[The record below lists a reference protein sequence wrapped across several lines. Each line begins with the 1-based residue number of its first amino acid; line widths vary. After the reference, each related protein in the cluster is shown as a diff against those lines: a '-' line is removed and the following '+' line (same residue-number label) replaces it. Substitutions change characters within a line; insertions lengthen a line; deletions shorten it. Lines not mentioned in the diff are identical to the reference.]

1 MSSRAGLTCSTS
13 RGTIAVFSS
22 GVSMSRHSKWAK
34 IKRQKGVTDAKRGQL
49 FTKLSRAIT
58 LAAREGGSDP
68 ETNFRLRMT
77 MERALAE
84 NMPKDNIQRAADR
97 AAGTGDGQTMESVT
111 LEGYGPAGAAFLIDA
126 ITDNRN
132 RTVADIRKLLND
144 AGGSLGGAGSTQW
157 MFERRG
163 RIALEHVSDV
173 DAAELAAIDA
183 GATDTERDETSL
195 DVFTTPDR
203 LTDVRERLGA
213 QGYTPAS
220 FETALMPKT
229 PVLVADDTF
238 TKIHALLEALEEHD
252 DIVDVVT
259 NAAPN
264 ES

>member
-1 MSSRAGLTCSTS
+1 M
-13 RGTIAVFSS
+13 IAVFSF
-22 GVSMSRHSKWAK
+22 GVPMSRHSKWAK

-49 FTKLSRAIT
+49 FTKLSRAIA

-68 ETNFRLRMT
+68 GTNLRLRMA

-97 AAGTGDGQTMESVT
+97 AVGAGEGQTMESVT

-163 RIALEHVSDV
+163 RIALEHVSDA

-183 GATDTERDETSL
+183 GALDTERDETSL
-195 DVFTTPDR
+195 DVFTAPDR
-203 LTDVRERLGA
+203 LTEVREKLSV
-213 QGYTPAS
+213 QGYTAAS

-229 PVLVADDTF
+229 PVPLSDDAF
-238 TKIHALLEALEEHD
+238 TKVHDLFEALDEHAD
-252 DIVDVVT
+252 VVDVVT
-259 NAAPN
+259 NAVPA